1 VSGLEAPREE
11 RNSRPDTRIGTM
23 MTGLSQTNKPRTPVR
38 FTNARA
44 RSEGGNGPNESSPR
58 IRVLASD
65 PVDLEQVERQLRERL
80 DFLGPA
86 PRAELLHVLM
96 LPDLERVLP
105 SRRPPRGE
113 RVTDRPNAANCAWF
127 SADDLGR
134 KVNVLSRCIRR
145 SFRHTRRGAKEG
157 RARDH
162 H

>member
-1 VSGLEAPREE
+1 
-11 RNSRPDTRIGTM
+11 M
-23 MTGLSQTNKPRTPVR
+23 
-38 FTNARA
+38 
-44 RSEGGNGPNESSPR
+44 
-58 IRVLASD
+58 LASD

-80 DFLGPA
+80 DALGPA
-86 PRAELLHVLM
+86 PRPELLHVLM
-96 LPDLERVLP
+96 LPDFERVLP
-105 SRRPPRGE
+105 SLAAAARGKG
-113 RVTDRPNAANCAWF
+113 DGSPNAANCAWF

>member
-1 VSGLEAPREE
+1 
-11 RNSRPDTRIGTM
+11 M
-23 MTGLSQTNKPRTPVR
+23 
-38 FTNARA
+38 
-44 RSEGGNGPNESSPR
+44 
-58 IRVLASD
+58 LASD